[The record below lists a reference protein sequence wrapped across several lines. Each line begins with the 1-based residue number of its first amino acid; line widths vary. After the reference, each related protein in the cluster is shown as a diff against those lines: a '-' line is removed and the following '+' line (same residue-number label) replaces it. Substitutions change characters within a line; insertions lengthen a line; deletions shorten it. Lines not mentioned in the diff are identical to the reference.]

1 MFPLR
6 VNYRNL
12 VSNNWTSIKP
22 GFRSLKRRRTF
33 FNNFSFFHVWKKV
46 KNIWKQQKNLFD
58 QLQGAYAPNIWSKY
72 TTDALYQRSILNL
85 FVLIFFKYFSLKKK
99 NKRSIL
105 NWFVTDR
112 ERKERGSE
120 TGSWRCSS
128 PSQGLLH
135 PANSLLRSHW
145 QHEDRQ
151 GRNLWTRCVFSFRFQ
166 PFSWHC

>member
-22 GFRSLKRRRTF
+22 GFRSWPALKRRRTF

-72 TTDALYQRSILNL
+72 TTDALYQQ
-85 FVLIFFKYFSLKKK
+85 
-99 NKRSIL
+99 SIL

-166 PFSWHC
+166 PFS